1 MPQAGFLACHRPDAA
16 WCRTLQG
23 QTLRVGSALRLQAPL
38 FRSCRCPGSPNVSRV
53 QIPGVEIDQ
62 TFLIELYLE
71 LLQDPVE
78 GGVFTPGVEQ

>member
-1 MPQAGFLACHRPDAA
+1 MG
-16 WCRTLQG
+16 
-23 QTLRVGSALRLQAPL
+23 
-38 FRSCRCPGSPNVSRV
+38 RV

-78 GGVFTPGVEQ
+78 GGVFTPGVEPVISGLPGTVAVGEVSPGGAAADPKL